1 MSDRPV
7 ERELYVVHALEYHCR
22 VGMYLDVRSSPLP
35 LPRRS
40 ARGGRR
46 HKGHMRDAD
55 GPEMRDGRWPM
66 RGAKAEAEG
75 RKRETESATRSLVRC
90 RSVAVGVRLSGAWSV
105 PVARVYYIPEV
116 ICDFVHTCDRV
127 CGVPVVVGSRVPMRD
142 ECMYSMTPMR
152 NGIPP
157 SPTVISMRDILR
169 VCESLLAQRVA

>member
-1 MSDRPV
+1 
-7 ERELYVVHALEYHCR
+7 
-22 VGMYLDVRSSPLP
+22 
-35 LPRRS
+35 
-40 ARGGRR
+40 
-46 HKGHMRDAD
+46 MRDAD

-157 SPTVISMRDILR
+157 SPTVISKAVCVIYSEYVRASSRSESRDFHM
-169 VCESLLAQRVA
+169 VASGPACTRGG